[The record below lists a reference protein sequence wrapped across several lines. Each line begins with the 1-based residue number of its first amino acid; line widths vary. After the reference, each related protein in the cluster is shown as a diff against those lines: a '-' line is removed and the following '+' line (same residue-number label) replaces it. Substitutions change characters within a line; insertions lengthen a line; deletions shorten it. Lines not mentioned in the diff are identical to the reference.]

1 MKYKILIIDDEKIV
15 RNSLKRMLSSDEWDI
30 TTSQG
35 ISEARELLN
44 DSRYDLVIVDYKL
57 DDGNGMEI
65 IEYVNEVYP
74 EIPTIM
80 LTAYGNISLA
90 VDAVKK
96 GASDFLEK
104 ESDPDLLRHTINQA
118 LEKVRLRKE
127 VEALQ
132 HERFGGKPLESL
144 VAVSEEMQ
152 EVLDVSRECARCD
165 ATILIDGE
173 TGTGKSVLAEHI
185 HQASER
191 RDKPFVTIN
200 CGSIPTELIESEL
213 FGYEKGAFTGASK
226 AGKTGLIE
234 KADGG
239 TLFLDEI
246 GNLPLGMQAK
256 LLFVLEKGEF
266 LRVGAVESTQ
276 VDVRFIAATNAELEK
291 KIDAGEF
298 RSDLYYRLN
307 IAHITIPPLR
317 EHPSDI
323 IPLTKQF
330 LHELNQKFGKSVT
343 QISDGARERLLA
355 YAYPGNVRELKNVLE
370 RVMILKSGDTLKESD
385 LQMLNGGKIKIN
397 KDGAISLD
405 VKLETSENVLKTV
418 TKDLVKRAWELSEQN
433 QTQTAKLLGMPRTTL
448 QHYLQKYDL
457 V

>member
-15 RNSLKRMLSSDEWDI
+15 RNSLKRMLSSEEWDI
-30 TTSQG
+30 STAGS
-35 ISEARELLN
+35 INDARESI
-44 DSRYDLVIVDYKL
+44 DAVQYDLVIVDYKL

-65 IEYVNEVYP
+65 IDYVNETHP

-104 ESDPDLLRHTINQA
+104 ESDPELLRHTIDQA

-132 HERFGGKPLESL
+132 HEKFGGEPLESL
-144 VAVSEEMQ
+144 VAVSDEMQ
-152 EVLDVSRECARCD
+152 EVLDIARECARCD

-185 HQASER
+185 HQASDR
-191 RDKPFVTIN
+191 REEPFVTIN

-234 KADGG
+234 KAHGG

-266 LRVGAVESTQ
+266 LRVGAVDSTR
-276 VDVRFIAATNAELEK
+276 VDVRFIAATNADLEE
-291 KIDAGEF
+291 KIDAGDF

-317 EHPSDI
+317 EHTCDI
-323 IPLTKQF
+323 LPLAKQF

-343 QISDGARERLLA
+343 HISDGAKDRLLA
-355 YAYPGNVRELKNVLE
+355 YA
-370 RVMILKSGDTLKESD
+370 
-385 LQMLNGGKIKIN
+385 
-397 KDGAISLD
+397 
-405 VKLETSENVLKTV
+405 
-418 TKDLVKRAWELSEQN
+418 
-433 QTQTAKLLGMPRTTL
+433 
-448 QHYLQKYDL
+448 
-457 V
+457 

>member
-1 MKYKILIIDDEKIV
+1 MKFNILVVDDEKIV
-15 RNSLKRMLSSDEWDI
+15 RNSLKRMLESAEWRV
-30 TTSQG
+30 TVCPG
-35 ISEARELLN
+35 IAEAKQHLKTEK
-44 DSRYDLVIVDYKL
+44 YDLVVVDYKL
-57 DDGNGMEI
+57 DDGNGMEV
-65 IEYVNEVYP
+65 IEYINKTFPSTQTV
-74 EIPTIM
+74 M

-104 ESDPDLLRHTINQA
+104 ESDPELLRHTIAQA
-118 LEKVRLRKE
+118 LEKVRLQKE

-132 HERFGGKPLESL
+132 RERFGGEPLESL
-144 VAVSEEMQ
+144 IAVSDEIQ
-152 EVLDVSRECARCD
+152 DVLNIARECARCD

-185 HQASER
+185 HQASDR
-191 RDKPFVTIN
+191 REQPFVTIN

-226 AGKTGLIE
+226 AGKAGLIE

-276 VDVRFIAATNAELEK
+276 VDVRFIAATNADLEK
-291 KIDAGEF
+291 KIDAGDF

-317 EHPSDI
+317 KHIADI
-323 IPLTKQF
+323 LPLTKQF
-330 LHELNQKFGKSVT
+330 LHQLNQKFGKSVT
-343 QISDGARERLLA
+343 KISDGAKEQLLT
-355 YAYPGNVRELKNVLE
+355 YDYPGNVRELKNVLE

-385 LQMLNGGKIKIN
+385 LQMLNGGRIKLT
-397 KDGAISLD
+397 KDGAIRLD
-405 VKLETSENVLKTV
+405 VQLETSENVLKTV

-448 QHYLQKYDL
+448 QHYLQKYRL
-457 V
+457 I